1 MENTKVSKNIV
12 YLVDIIQKE
21 INKQCCLPEGYN
33 ADLELEDDN
42 KELLGLKVIGITVT
56 DKDGNQVGGLFKD
69 EKEVAAYFKS
79 MQHISGDTLADE
91 YVKGVQEVNS
101 YPTWDLVSTAFC
113 AGMNEQRIQTK
124 KYEQMLNTLKEDDE

>member
-42 KELLGLKVIGITVT
+42 KELLGLKAIGITVT
-56 DKDGNQVGGLFKD
+56 DIEKGLALEAPDGMY
-69 EKEVAAYFKS
+69 ES
-79 MQHISGDTLADE
+79 
-91 YVKGVQEVNS
+91 
-101 YPTWDLVSTAFC
+101 
-113 AGMNEQRIQTK
+113 K
-124 KYEQMLNTLKEDDE
+124 K